1 MVAEFGSSSFP
12 EILFNAK
19 SGIDMLPES
28 TQASAFISIFLALGL
43 GTTTFLKVI
52 LPTLERLSPSLYEI
66 WTKNIW
72 LIGFFFILSGIGHL
86 AFIDTVSNGEVSHE
100 THAFLKDIC

>member
-19 SGIDMLPES
+19 NGIHMLPES
-28 TQASAFISIFLALGL
+28 SQASAFISIFLALGL

-72 LIGFFFILSGIGHL
+72 LIGFFFILSGVGHF

-100 THAFLKDIC
+100 TRAFLKVPC